1 MADVDLEAPS
11 PDQRN
16 ALCARFPFLATPY
29 AAAFP
34 LHEAAR
40 SNDWRTLN
48 DLVLAQPPVDINVR
62 DADGNT
68 ALHVAAAAYAI
79 EVC

>member
-40 SNDWRTLN
+40 CNDWRTLN

-62 DADGNT
+62 DRRRGQHGIARCRGC
-68 ALHVAAAAYAI
+68 LCH
-79 EVC
+79 